1 MVCWKGQGQSEYPRN
16 QKHFSWWQLYSP
28 SNVERYHNGKHRPKT
43 HRELQRCDVRHK
55 TALLEEKYLR
65 FQKYYKYKGLIVTLL
80 I

>member
-1 MVCWKGQGQSEYPRN
+1 MENTGLKLIGNY
-16 QKHFSWWQLYSP
+16 K
-28 SNVERYHNGKHRPKT
+28 
-43 HRELQRCDVRHK
+43 DVRHK